1 MQRRTDEDKTINK
14 NRIQRDRSVQQRQQ
28 GPTRAEDREGWSEQY
43 TPYAPKREYRS
54 KYQEFMAGEWRYAKN
69 EINITE
75 NTVIPPIP
83 AELLQVPNDVEYHSK
98 QLEFTEKIDELYAEL
113 KDYQQEQR
121 TKQRDK

>member
-1 MQRRTDEDKTINK
+1 
-14 NRIQRDRSVQQRQQ
+14 
-28 GPTRAEDREGWSEQY
+28 
-43 TPYAPKREYRS
+43 
-54 KYQEFMAGEWRYAKN
+54 MAGEWRYAKN